1 MALKKNDVF
10 PTAPT
15 NQKPAEELGSG
26 VARGDGEEQWSS
38 QVEMVELHA
47 ETDSQAMGEFTDTKM
62 LLYDKQVTRVFLV
75 LLSSLL
81 RQGG

>member
-1 MALKKNDVF
+1 
-10 PTAPT
+10 
-15 NQKPAEELGSG
+15 
-26 VARGDGEEQWSS
+26 
-38 QVEMVELHA
+38 MVELHA

-62 LLYDKQVTRVFLV
+62 LLCDKQVTQVFLV